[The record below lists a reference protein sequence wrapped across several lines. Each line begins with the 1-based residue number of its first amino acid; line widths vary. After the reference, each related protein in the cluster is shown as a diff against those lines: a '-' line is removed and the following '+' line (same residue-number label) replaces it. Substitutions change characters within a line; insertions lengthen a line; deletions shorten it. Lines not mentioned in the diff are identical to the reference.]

1 MKKNAC
7 TLCRQS
13 HTACDSQRP
22 CRRCT
27 TLGIPEQCQDGERKR
42 LGRPPLARRHIEPQ
56 SEKRT
61 LDQTPQ
67 PTTLTTR
74 ARTSKKARLADCRD
88 VALPTNKKQNDPLHV
103 DQYENGLNRVLAEIR
118 NLTQEVQTIKT
129 CQTEIKTQLSHTQQH
144 APSHSSSS
152 LFTQYSSLPSD
163 SPPYL
168 PFKSPLSSPLYPPND
183 MLFFRCGPEQAMGI
197 VKRHNQKPLPYVMA
211 ANEAFCELY
220 GGNMVRNNPSSDL
233 CVFFLL

>member
-22 CRRCT
+22 CRRCI

-42 LGRPPLARRHIEPQ
+42 LGRPPLARRHIEPLK
-56 SEKRT
+56 SEKRA

-67 PTTLTTR
+67 PTALTTR
-74 ARTSKKARLADCRD
+74 ARTSKKARLADCSD
-88 VALPTNKKQNDPLHV
+88 VALPTNKQQTDPLHIG
-103 DQYENGLNRVLAEIR
+103 QYENGLNRVLAEIR
-118 NLTQEVQTIKT
+118 NLTKEVQTVKT
-129 CQTEIKTQLSHTQQH
+129 WQTEIKTQLSHTH
-144 APSHSSSS
+144 SSHSSHSSS
-152 LFTQYSSLPSD
+152 LFTQYSSPPSD

-168 PFKSPLSSPLYPPND
+168 PFKSSPSSPLYPPND

-197 VKRHNQKPLPYVMA
+197 VKRHNQKPVPYVMA

-220 GGNMVRNNPSSDL
+220 GGNMVRKQP
-233 CVFFLL
+233 FL